1 MTAVMRDIKDPALV
15 STTLALAAL
24 GAIMVGSASVGIA
37 DEQGLGLLYYFLQH
51 LAALGIGLAGLA
63 ITVRI
68 PIDWW
73 NRLASLL
80 LLGAFA
86 LLVLVLVPG
95 VGSTVNGARRWVD
108 LGPIGFQASE
118 LARLMLLIYVAS
130 YCVRQQQSLC
140 SGFGGFARP
149 ALLIG
154 LASLLLLL
162 EPDFGATVVL
172 TATSLGMLFIAGARL
187 RDLAVAGIAAGG
199 VLAALILAAP
209 YRVNRFLSWLNPWE
223 DALDSGYQLVNSFI
237 AIGSGTMFGAGLGQ
251 GVQKLH
257 YLPEP
262 HTDFIFAV
270 LAEEFGL
277 FGATLVIALFSVLVY
292 RALELGRR
300 AIRAGMRFHGLL
312 ATGIGISLGLQAV
325 ISIGVNTGILPTK
338 GLTLP
343 LISYGRTSAVVTL
356 IAIGLLIRIAY
367 ELSQAEP
374 PTARVTKR

>member
-1 MTAVMRDIKDPALV
+1 MTAVLRDIKDPALV
-15 STTLALAAL
+15 GTTLALAAL

-63 ITVRI
+63 ITLRI
-68 PIDWW
+68 PVDWW
-73 NRLASLL
+73 NRLASLML
-80 LLGAFA
+80 VGALA
-86 LLVLVLVPG
+86 LLILVLMPG
-95 VGSTVNGARRWVD
+95 IGSTVNGARRWVD

-118 LARLMLLIYVAS
+118 LARLMFLIYVAS
-130 YCVRQQQSLC
+130 YCVRQQQALC
-140 SGFGGFARP
+140 SGFAGFVRP
-149 ALLIG
+149 VLLVG

-162 EPDFGATVVL
+162 EPDFGATFVL
-172 TATSLGMLFIAGARL
+172 MATSLGVLFIAGARL
-187 RDLAVAGIAAGG
+187 RDLAVAAVAAGG

-237 AIGSGTMFGAGLGQ
+237 AIGSGTLFGAGLGQ

-277 FGATLVIALFSVLVY
+277 FGATLVIVLFSVLVY
-292 RALELGRR
+292 RAFGLGRQ
-300 AIRAGMRFHGLL
+300 AIRTGMTFHGLL
-312 ATGIGISLGLQAV
+312 ATGIGISLGLQAA

-356 IAIGLLIRIAY
+356 IAIGLLIRIAH
-367 ELSQAEP
+367 EVSAAQA